1 MTPMTTPTKDDA
13 RFDEL
18 LGSLEGEV
26 KKLEGGDLSLEESL
40 ASFER
45 GVAIA
50 KRAGVI
56 LDGAEAKVEQLL
68 SERDEG
74 PDHPEA

>member
-1 MTPMTTPTKDDA
+1 M
-13 RFDEL
+13 
-18 LGSLEGEV
+18 
-26 KKLEGGDLSLEESL
+26 EESL